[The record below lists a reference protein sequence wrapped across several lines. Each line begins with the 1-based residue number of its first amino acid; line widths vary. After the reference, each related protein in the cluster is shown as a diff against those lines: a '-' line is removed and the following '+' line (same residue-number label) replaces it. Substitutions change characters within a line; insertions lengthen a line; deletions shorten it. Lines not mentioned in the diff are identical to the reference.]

1 MSPTWA
7 SLGLAWL
14 RPPSWTHKSYPLAIC
29 RGFPVELLVQAKHQH
44 HIYIYIYSYI
54 IYIYSY
60 IYIIIYTYY
69 SYIFITI
76 LYNKIIIKIVTYIYI
91 YYIHMYITIST
102 TSSVDPTF
110 LRHSPHQPLHH
121 IPRTQRATLDL
132 ARETWSAQNAGK
144 IRKLFWY
151 DWDSLERG
159 YFMWYVTNY
168 DVWVCLKMW
177 YMCSFDWGIWRYNIV
192 SKSEG
197 KP

>member
-1 MSPTWA
+1 
-7 SLGLAWL
+7 
-14 RPPSWTHKSYPLAIC
+14 
-29 RGFPVELLVQAKHQH
+29 
-44 HIYIYIYSYI
+44 
-54 IYIYSY
+54 
-60 IYIIIYTYY
+60 
-69 SYIFITI
+69 
-76 LYNKIIIKIVTYIYI
+76 
-91 YYIHMYITIST
+91 MYITIST

-197 KP
+197 KPWFQTILGLAGSVTCKFDIIIAGIVVDLSSEGHIKKQNPKFMFMLYRILTLQGLISMIVSAGNRPV